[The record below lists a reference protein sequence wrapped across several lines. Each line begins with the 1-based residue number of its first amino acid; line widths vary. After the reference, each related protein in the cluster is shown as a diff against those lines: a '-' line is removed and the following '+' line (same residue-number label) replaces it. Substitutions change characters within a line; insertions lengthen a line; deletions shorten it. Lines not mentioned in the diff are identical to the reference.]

1 MSNDERQ
8 RVNARLDDALHARVE
23 QALDNKTKPQG
34 ALGMLER
41 LAYRIAMIQRSETPH
56 VDRARVL
63 LFAAD
68 HGVAVIGVSAYPAS
82 VTAAMVRT
90 AADGGAAVS
99 VLTRAVAGAWADI
112 EIIDVG
118 VGSDLPPLVN
128 VVTARI
134 ANGTR
139 DFLREPAMTAAQCR
153 AAMEVGALAAERALA
168 AGADV
173 IALGEMGIANTTSAA
188 AIVSALSGASVQDS
202 VGRGT
207 GIDHRTLLHK
217 QAVVR
222 DSLALHAD
230 AMTAIDG
237 LPDAFAVL
245 TCVGGFEIAA
255 MAGAAIAAA
264 AARTVLLVDGFITTA
279 AVLAAA
285 MIDQRVLD
293 VIVFAHRSA
302 ERGHDRAL
310 AHFVALGLPE
320 AFARPLLQ
328 LDLRLGEGSGAAL
341 ALPLLRAAACML
353 SEMATFDSANVA
365 RASETM

>member
-1 MSNDERQ
+1 MSNEDRQ
-8 RVNARLDDALHARVE
+8 TVNSRVDAALSARVE
-23 QALDNKTKPQG
+23 HALDNKTKPQG
-34 ALGMLER
+34 SLGMLER
-41 LAYRIAMIQRSETPH
+41 LAYRIAMVQRTERPH

-68 HGVAVIGVSAYPAS
+68 HGVAANGVSAYPAS

-90 AADGGAAVS
+90 VADGGAAVS
-99 VLTRAVAGAWADI
+99 VLTRAVAGTWADI

-118 VGSDLPPLVN
+118 VSSDLPALPN

-134 ANGTR
+134 ASGTH
-139 DFLREPAMTAAQCR
+139 DFMREPAMTAAQCH
-153 AAMEVGALAAERALA
+153 AAMDVGAQAVQRAIDV
-168 AGADV
+168 GADV

-188 AIVSALSGASVQDS
+188 AVLAALTGVPVEDA

-207 GIDHRTLLHK
+207 GIDDRTLAHKQYVVRTSLMLHRT
-217 QAVVR
+217 
-222 DSLALHAD
+222 
-230 AMTAIDG
+230 AMTTDNGA
-237 LPDAFAVL
+237 PDAFAVL
-245 TCVGGFEIAA
+245 TCVGGFELAA
-255 MAGAAIAAA
+255 LAGAAIATA
-264 AARTVLLVDGFITTA
+264 AARQVLLVDGFITTA

-285 MIDQRVLD
+285 MIDPRVLD

-302 ERGHDRAL
+302 ERGHAI
-310 AHFVALGLPE
+310 AMAQFVARGLPE